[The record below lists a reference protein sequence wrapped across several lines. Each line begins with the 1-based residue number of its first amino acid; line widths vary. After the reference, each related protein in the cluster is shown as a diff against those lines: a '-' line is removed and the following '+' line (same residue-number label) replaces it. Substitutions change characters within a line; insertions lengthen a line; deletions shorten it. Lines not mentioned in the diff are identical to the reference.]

1 MTTNLHWYLLR
12 PWCFLLFVGYLAI
25 ILGTITRYLPTG
37 PQQSDTTAFLWGS
50 ILWPLAIGIPLA
62 VVVHEVMHR
71 PFAFW
76 VPNARRRLICSHAV
90 VTSGFALVCAL
101 VTSRLNHE
109 VPFLVIASVALAM
122 LALPLPLEPG
132 LRWGGSGKLS
142 LIVVAALGAVVMR
155 VGDIQAFAI
164 AHPLVI
170 SALALGVTA
179 LNFGVAFSLTR
190 RRARALVSYTSYF
203 SAALTPELMARMRS
217 EAIARKP
224 SSRSQWRVEKVDDS
238 LTAWVR
244 VAFYER
250 FGQMRGGWTG
260 HLLLLGAVLVGLGL
274 IFTERDAS
282 RLAIGQTFTVL
293 SFLFVAIFTQPAD
306 GLRATGIYPISRQR
320 RAAVAF
326 VASAWQLG
334 MTFGVVL
341 MAKII
346 VAGIN
351 VWRLGVAFS
360 PSAVGGLLL
369 PLLCALPFIPAFQ
382 WAKLYVEVRND
393 RHLVVL
399 GIMVAL
405 LVPRVGTPLFEAVG
419 AKIDLATAL
428 ALIGVGII
436 GSQMAYYAA
445 LRRFYR
451 QGDLVQRGA
460 VPAKLSLG

>member
-1 MTTNLHWYLLR
+1 
-12 PWCFLLFVGYLAI
+12 
-25 ILGTITRYLPTG
+25 
-37 PQQSDTTAFLWGS
+37 
-50 ILWPLAIGIPLA
+50 
-62 VVVHEVMHR
+62 
-71 PFAFW
+71 
-76 VPNARRRLICSHAV
+76 
-90 VTSGFALVCAL
+90 
-101 VTSRLNHE
+101 
-109 VPFLVIASVALAM
+109 
-122 LALPLPLEPG
+122 LEPG

-170 SALALGVTA
+170 SALALGVTV

-190 RRARALVSYTSYF
+190 RRARALVPYTSYF

-217 EAIARKP
+217 EALARKP

-260 HLLLLGAVLVGLGL
+260 HLLLLGAVFVGLGL

-293 SFLFVAIFTQPAD
+293 SFLFVAIFTAPAD